1 MTNKDIKEFYK
12 HKHYGG
18 GFEKLNTELNN
29 NSVPKTKPTN
39 NQDKIYQLSH
49 IKTGQRLIHG
59 QYALCK
65 HKFNSLNHTEKN
77 NYIIC
82 KYKQ

>member
-12 HKHYGG
+12 HKHYG
-18 GFEKLNTELNN
+18 TELNN
-29 NSVPKTKPTN
+29 HSVPKTTPAS
-39 NQDKIYQLSH
+39 NQNKIYELSH
-49 IKTGQRLIHG
+49 IKTGERLIHG

-65 HKFNSLNHTEKN
+65 HKFNSLNPKEKN

>member
-12 HKHYGG
+12 HKHYG
-18 GFEKLNTELNN
+18 TELNN
-29 NSVPKTKPTN
+29 NSVPKTNPTN

-49 IKTGQRLIHG
+49 IKTGQRLIYG

-65 HKFNSLNHTEKN
+65 HKFNSLNPTEKN